1 MISLMTAVLDPELR
15 VERVD
20 GHPGRRRLVVT
31 YRLEVP
37 PGDPV
42 VGRELHERVLVTA
55 RDEHD
60 APVHPLPVEFHLDGD
75 TMISAAGVFDRRLTS
90 KVHRFDLDVEQDWW
104 DTDQAGGTE
113 PIAEFLDHLV
123 ATVTVLLDDEVVAT
137 GDSPTLT
144 GSWGALGAD

>member
-1 MISLMTAVLDPELR
+1 MTTVTNPELH
-15 VERVD
+15 VELVD

-42 VGRELHERVLVTA
+42 VGREIHEDVVVAA

-60 APVHPLPVEFHLDGD
+60 APVGPLPVEFDLHGEA
-75 TMISAAGVFDRRLTS
+75 TIRSAGGFDRRLTS
-90 KVHRFDLDVEQDWW
+90 EVHRVRLDVEQDWW
-104 DTDQAGGTE
+104 DTDEAGGTK

-123 ATVTVLLDDEVVAT
+123 ATVTVYLDDEIVAT
-137 GDSPTLT
+137 GESPTLT
-144 GSWGALGAD
+144 GSWGALGTD

>member
-1 MISLMTAVLDPELR
+1 MTTVSDPQLR

-31 YRLEVP
+31 YRLDVP

-42 VGRELHERVLVTA
+42 VGRQIDEAVVVAA

-60 APVHPLPVEFHLDGD
+60 APVGPLPGEFELHGD
-75 TMISAAGVFDRRLTS
+75 ATISSAGELARRLTGE
-90 KVHRFDLDVEQDWW
+90 VHRFRLDVEQDWW
-104 DTDQAGGTE
+104 DTDQAGGTT

-123 ATVTVLLDDEVVAT
+123 ATVTVRLHGDIVAT
-137 GDSPTLT
+137 GTSPTLT

>member
-1 MISLMTAVLDPELR
+1 MTTVSDPELS

-31 YRLEVP
+31 YRLDVP

-42 VGRELHERVLVTA
+42 VGERVDEDVVVA
-55 RDEHD
+55 AHDEHD
-60 APVHPLPVEFHLDGD
+60 APIAPLPVEFELHGD
-75 TMISAAGVFDRRLTS
+75 ATIRSPGELARRLTS
-90 KVHRFDLDVEQDWW
+90 DVHRVSLDVEQDWW
-104 DTDQAGGTE
+104 DTDQAGGTT

-123 ATVTVLLDDEVVAT
+123 ATVTVRLHGDIVAT
-137 GDSPTLT
+137 GTSPTLT